1 MQKTRSK
8 QAAHLSRNKSDGS
21 LISDKENI
29 HNYRNGRIV
38 RPVQA
43 KGVEAARSVKV
54 PFKLKSSIHAFHNSG
69 VNAKI
74 QGRVLQME
82 HVDKEKENE
91 SPPVSR

>member
-1 MQKTRSK
+1 MTLNYQDIEDDIEEMQ
-8 QAAHLSRNKSDGS
+8 APL
-21 LISDKENI
+21 
-29 HNYRNGRIV
+29 
-38 RPVQA
+38 
-43 KGVEAARSVKV
+43 

-82 HVDKEKENE
+82 HVDKGKENE